1 MVTFEL
7 MTDEK
12 FEDTKQDSMPD
23 DYYEEPCGE
32 CGGKVIAT
40 GGRHHYNGHYD
51 CYTLY
56 LKCENCGPY
65 EVECV

>member
-1 MVTFEL
+1 MVEFVL
-7 MTDEK
+7 GDVPSDYGDDE
-12 FEDTKQDSMPD
+12 
-23 DYYEEPCGE
+23 DYDRSEPCDK

-40 GGRHHYNGHYD
+40 GGQHYYNGHYD

-56 LKCENCGPY
+56 LTCENCGPY